1 MAHKLAS
8 IRRIIYRVKPYF
20 LKFNKR
26 SEIVGTPHPY
36 ALSANDRTESFA
48 TVIATERGIKENSG
62 IESLLVVKSTEAS
75 FADSPRCRPSR
86 IKGDSSRLI
95 SILSLQMLVQARFYS
110 DPKADFIMPLPSEN
124 HSLSTSP
131 FRDKIDDLIS
141 HMTLEEK
148 AGQMDQISSFW
159 EVTGPTPIGGSE
171 LEQYEQ
177 LKQGS
182 VGAMLNVNGVEATR
196 KVQQIV
202 MDHSRLNFPGTPG
215 SCRFTTTTIPRG
227 GQ

>member
-1 MAHKLAS
+1 
-8 IRRIIYRVKPYF
+8 
-20 LKFNKR
+20 
-26 SEIVGTPHPY
+26 
-36 ALSANDRTESFA
+36 
-48 TVIATERGIKENSG
+48 
-62 IESLLVVKSTEAS
+62 
-75 FADSPRCRPSR
+75 
-86 IKGDSSRLI
+86 
-95 SILSLQMLVQARFYS
+95 
-110 DPKADFIMPLPSEN
+110 MPLPSGN
-124 HSLSTSP
+124 HCLSTSS

-141 HMTLEEK
+141 RMVLEEK

-159 EVTGPTPIGGSE
+159 EVTGPAPIGGSE

-227 GQ
+227 SQ